1 MFAQQSHITLE
12 QSRTANRSGTVTGA
26 ALRFG
31 TFAVLVLWCLITLL
45 GCGPGGDV
53 AVEVRIANVSQFDFT
68 AVSVADV
75 AFGDIPIGATSEYKT
90 VRTSLRYAV
99 VKLTADG
106 RKVTGQTLNLG
117 ANRFTYEIDVVDLL
131 AGQLK
136 IEVIPEDGSEDE

>member
-1 MFAQQSHITLE
+1 MK
-12 QSRTANRSGTVTGA
+12 
-26 ALRFG
+26 
-31 TFAVLVLWCLITLL
+31 
-45 GCGPGGDV
+45 
-53 AVEVRIANVSQFDFT
+53 VEVRIANVSQFDFT

-75 AFGDIPIGATSEYKT
+75 EFGDIPIGATSAYKR

-99 VKLTADG
+99 IKLTADG

-136 IEVIPEDGSEDE
+136 IEVIPEEDSEDE